1 MPSITVENATQQDFF
16 PLMREL
22 VRAYQA
28 FAAHDAAGYRNSDLT
43 VPQADVLFT
52 LGNTRGLTFKEIGE
66 QTLITKGTLTGVIDR
81 MEEKSIVRRVALA
94 DDRRCTKVVLTS
106 KGDKLFNK
114 EFPRQ
119 IEFIKQRFDRLDK
132 ESKKQALESL
142 KKFITRLVKKI
153 STNSTY

>member
-1 MPSITVENATQQDFF
+1 MSAITVENATKQDFI

-28 FAAHDAAGYRNSDLT
+28 FAAHDAAGYRNTDLT
-43 VPQADVLFT
+43 VSQADVLFT
-52 LGNTRGLTFKEIGE
+52 LGNTEGLTFKEIGD

-81 MEEKSIVRRVALA
+81 MEEKGMVCRVAMP
-94 DDRRCTKVVLTS
+94 DDRRCTKVVLTA

-119 IEFIKQRFDRLDK
+119 IDFIKQRFDRLDK
-132 ESKKQALESL
+132 KSKKQALESL
-142 KKFITRLVKKI
+142 KKIHEIF
-153 STNSTY
+153 S

>member
-1 MPSITVENATQQDFF
+1 MVKITAENAGKQDFI

-28 FAAHDAAGYRNSDLT
+28 FAAVDAAGYHGTDLT

-52 LGNTRGLTFKEIGE
+52 LGNKDGMTFKEIGE

-81 MEEKSIVRRVALA
+81 MEDKGLVKRVTQP
-94 DDRRCTKVVLTS
+94 DDRRCTKVMLTA

-119 IEFIKQRFDRLDK
+119 VMLIKQRFDQMDK
-132 ESKKQALESL
+132 AAQQQALLSL
-142 KKFITRLVKKI
+142 QKI
-153 STNSTY
+153 REIFS